1 VASSPPSHLQ
11 LQAAVTIDS
20 DNINHNLFC
29 FPLQTY
35 SKEAAEYDQKHAK
48 THEQLMEELRARLGF
63 IGVEWVGDVH
73 GGLEKEE
80 REVVGLCLWYWLW
93 WVFIFPGLEMPWY
106 MGVLFMVEN
115 GGLDDRGQSARRV
128 LMGFTNLY

>member
-20 DNINHNLFC
+20 DNINHNRFC

-63 IGVEWVGDVH
+63 IGVEWVGDESTEDSTKRSVRLLDYAC
-73 GGLEKEE
+73 GTGFGE
-80 REVVGLCLWYWLW
+80 RSTS
-93 WVFIFPGLEMPWY
+93 
-106 MGVLFMVEN
+106 
-115 GGLDDRGQSARRV
+115 LDIPRP
-128 LMGFTNLY
+128 F